1 MTDAHR
7 RLVRWLFYGGLT
19 LLLLL
24 ITTASLSQIMPQN
37 MATRVAYNSEGYL
50 FAVVLAA
57 WLQIGLPRVPPHLQI
72 RWAIGLGAFWALVGI
87 GFILSDLPSRI
98 RTLNESALA
107 LAFLLPYVTLR
118 RPLPRWALLSVPVMI
133 AMVVWGVTQDPQ
145 GWIVDQAETFGFLI
159 LAVLTFDAVDRSLL
173 EPGRSTRIWALWA
186 WYSFMVLEPIVV
198 SALGTEMRG
207 DSGAVP
213 LALQWLGRIHESFLG
228 VLLVVLILRLAPVRR
243 RAPRP
248 GGRSDAEMPHR
259 QPL

>member
-24 ITTASLSQIMPQN
+24 IATALLSQILPQN
-37 MATRVAYNSEGYL
+37 LASRVAYNSEGYL

-57 WLQIGLPRVPPHLQI
+57 WLQFGMTRLPGHVRM
-72 RWAIGLGAFWALVGI
+72 RWALVLGVFCALV
-87 GFILSDLPSRI
+87 GVGLILSDLPSRI

-107 LAFLLPYVTLR
+107 LAFLIPYVTLP
-118 RPLPRWALLSVPVMI
+118 RPLPRWVLLSVPMMI
-133 AMVVWGVTQDPQ
+133 AMVAWGVTQDPE

-159 LAVLTFDAVDRSLL
+159 LAVLTFDVIDRSLL
-173 EPGRSTRIWALWA
+173 ERGHTARPWTLWA
-186 WYSFMVLEPIVV
+186 WYGFMVLEPVVV

-213 LALQWLGRIHESFLG
+213 LTLQWLGRIHESFIG
-228 VLLVVLILRLAPVRR
+228 ILLVVLVLRLAPVRR
-243 RAPRP
+243 EAPRRADRP
-248 GGRSDAEMPHR
+248 AAETPR
-259 QPL
+259 R